1 MAHIALYRTWR
12 PQAFRDIVGQ
22 KHIVQTLQNSL
33 REGRFTHAYLFNG
46 PRGTGKTTT
55 AKILAKAVNCLKGPA
70 EEPCNECANCTRIT
84 EGAVMDVVEIDAAS
98 NRGVEEIRDI
108 RDKVKYAPTE
118 VRQKVYIIDEVH
130 MLTTEAFNALLKTL
144 EEPPP
149 HVMFI
154 LATTE
159 PHKLPATIISRC
171 QRFDFRRVSLE
182 EQVER
187 LRLVCTEEQ
196 IEADE
201 DALRFIARLSDG
213 GMRDAVNLL
222 DQIMAFSGKHI
233 TYTDVV
239 SITGGLASDQFQ
251 VLVQAIQRRDVAAVL
266 QLIETF
272 MQEGKSA
279 DKCMEN
285 LLYYFRDLLMVKMVP
300 NSQAVTD
307 RIIDVKAFAAVAAA
321 FTAQEL
327 ISMMDTLNYY
337 QTEMKYSV
345 QPQTLLEVAL
355 MKLCSSSG
363 PEAFMGVAAALEP
376 ATDALPGYAT
386 GEIGEPIVKAPASDG
401 LVGQLTSR
409 IQRLEEQLAQL
420 LKQGVASPGG
430 SVAGN
435 NASNALPGLGGRP
448 SPSPVSAKKGTVK
461 LDGYILGRDT
471 DECKAMVQRWN
482 QVLSRVKEQKIT
494 IHAWLVDGEP
504 VSLYNESVLV
514 AFKSAMHRETTEKAA
529 NKQIIEQVMAEV
541 LGKPLKLVSIMLKD
555 WKSGVDESKNVVSS
569 KEELKLVP
577 EEEPTANEDWIDSA
591 IEVFGA
597 DLVKIKE
604 D

>member
-12 PQAFRDIVGQ
+12 PQAFQEIVGQ

-46 PRGTGKTTT
+46 PRGTGKTSA
-55 AKILAKAVNCLKGPA
+55 AKILAKAVNCLNGPA
-70 EEPCNECANCTRIT
+70 VEPCNECANCIRIT

-144 EEPPP
+144 EEPPA

-187 LRLVCTEEQ
+187 LHEVCREEQ
-196 IEADE
+196 IEADD
-201 DALRFIARLSDG
+201 DAIRFIARLSDG
-213 GMRDAVNLL
+213 GMRDALSLL
-222 DQIMAFSGKHI
+222 DQIMAFSGQHV
-233 TYTDVV
+233 TYDDVV
-239 SITGGLASDQFQ
+239 SITGGMASEQFEK
-251 VLVQAIQRRDVAAVL
+251 LVQAIKQRDVGAVL
-266 QLIETF
+266 QLIDAF

-300 NSQAVTD
+300 GSQAVTD
-307 RIIDVKAFAAVAAA
+307 RIIDVKQFAGVAES
-321 FTAQEL
+321 FTTQEL

-355 MKLCSSSG
+355 MKLCSPS
-363 PEAFMGVAAALEP
+363 AAAEAPLSGG
-376 ATDALPGYAT
+376 AGDASRGAGTP
-386 GEIGEPIVKAPASDG
+386 DG
-401 LVGQLTSR
+401 LVAQLMGR
-409 IQRLEEQLAQL
+409 IQRLEEQLTQL
-420 LKQGVASPGG
+420 QKQGVAPAAGGASSSGAGQSGSPGARG
-430 SVAGN
+430 AVMPAAMKKSVE
-435 NASNALPGLGGRP
+435 
-448 SPSPVSAKKGTVK
+448 K
-461 LDGYILGRDT
+461 LDSFLQGKDSPDY
-471 DECKAMVQRWN
+471 KAVLQKWS
-482 QVLSRVKEQKIT
+482 QVLGRVKEQRIT

-504 VSLYNESVLV
+504 VSVHDDAVLV
-514 AFKSAMHRETTEKAA
+514 AFKSSMHRETTEKPA
-529 NKQIIEQVMAEV
+529 NKQLIEQVMTDI
-541 LGKPLKLVSIMLKD
+541 LGKPYRLVSIMLKD
-555 WKSGVDESKNVVSS
+555 WKSAADQAKPAESN

-577 EEEPTANEDWIDSA
+577 EEEPSAVKEEWISEA
-591 IEVFGA
+591 IQMFGE

>member
-55 AKILAKAVNCLKGPA
+55 AKILAKAVNCLNGPA
-70 EEPCNECANCTRIT
+70 EEPCNQCANCIRIT

-187 LRLVCTEEQ
+187 LRLVCNEEQ
-196 IEADE
+196 IEAE
-201 DALRFIARLSDG
+201 EEALRFIARLSDG
-213 GMRDAVNLL
+213 GMRDAVNTL
-222 DQIMAFSGKHI
+222 DQIMAFSGKQV
-233 TYTDVV
+233 TYADVV
-239 SITGGLASDQFQ
+239 AITGGLASDQFQ
-251 VLVQAIQRRDVAAVL
+251 VLVEAIKRRDVATVL

-307 RIIDVKAFAAVAAA
+307 RIIDVQAFVAVAAA
-321 FTAQEL
+321 FTAQEI
-327 ISMMDTLNYY
+327 ISIMDTLNYY

-355 MKLCSSSG
+355 MKLCSSSA
-363 PEAFMGVAAALEP
+363 PEAFLGVAAAIEP
-376 ATDALPGYAT
+376 VGAAAGYSAGAT
-386 GEIGEPIVKAPASDG
+386 GDSVAKDRTSDG
-401 LVGQLTSR
+401 LVVQLTSR

-420 LKQGVASPGG
+420 LKQGVAPASG
-430 SVAGN
+430 AGTAN
-435 NASNALPGLGGRP
+435 NASSGLSGLGGRT
-448 SPSPVSAKKGTVK
+448 SPSPASVRKGTVK
-461 LDGYILGRDT
+461 LDGYMLGRDT
-471 DECKAMVQRWN
+471 EECKVVLQRWS
-482 QVLSRVKEQKIT
+482 QVLARVKEQKIT

-504 VSLYNESVLV
+504 VSLHNDNVLV
-514 AFKSAMHRETTEKAA
+514 AFKSTMHRETTEKAA
-529 NKQIIEQVMAEV
+529 NKQIIEQVMADV
-541 LGKPLKLVSIMLKD
+541 LGKPLNLVSIMLKD
-555 WKSGVDESKNVVSS
+555 WKAGVDESKNVVSA

-591 IEVFGA
+591 IDVFGA

>member
-1 MAHIALYRTWR
+1 MSHIALYRTWR
-12 PQAFRDIVGQ
+12 PQAFREIVGQ

-46 PRGTGKTTT
+46 PRGTGKTSA
-55 AKILAKAVNCLKGPA
+55 AKILAKAVNCLNGPA
-70 EEPCNECANCTRIT
+70 VEPCNECANCIRIT

-144 EEPPP
+144 EEPPA

-182 EQVER
+182 DQVER
-187 LRLVCTEEQ
+187 LHEVCREER
-196 IEADE
+196 IEADD
-201 DALRFIARLSDG
+201 DAIRFIARLSDG
-213 GMRDAVNLL
+213 GMRDALSLL
-222 DQIMAFSGKHI
+222 DQIMAFSGQHV
-233 TYTDVV
+233 TYDDVI
-239 SITGGLASDQFQ
+239 SITGGMASDQFEK
-251 VLVQAIQRRDVAAVL
+251 LVQAIKQRDVGAVL
-266 QLIETF
+266 QLIDDF

-300 NSQAVTD
+300 GSQAVTD
-307 RIIDVKAFAAVAAA
+307 RIIDVKRFAGVAES
-321 FTAQEL
+321 FTTQEL

-355 MKLCSSSG
+355 MKLSSSTAG
-363 PEAFMGVAAALEP
+363 GAPSR
-376 ATDALPGYAT
+376 T
-386 GEIGEPIVKAPASDG
+386 GAGDGSKGAERAPDG
-401 LVGQLTSR
+401 LVSQLMSR
-409 IQRLEEQLAQL
+409 IQRLEEQLVQL
-420 LKQGVASPGG
+420 QKQGVAPAAGSASGG
-430 SVAGN
+430 GAGQSGSGSRSTAIPAAMKKSVE
-435 NASNALPGLGGRP
+435 
-448 SPSPVSAKKGTVK
+448 K
-461 LDGYILGRDT
+461 LDGFLEGKDSQ
-471 DECKAMVQRWN
+471 DSKSVLQKWN
-482 QVLSRVKEQKIT
+482 QVLGRVKEQRIT

-504 VSLYNESVLV
+504 VSVHGDAVLV
-514 AFKSAMHRETTEKAA
+514 AFKSSMHRETTEKPA
-529 NKQIIEQVMAEV
+529 NKQLIEQVMADV
-541 LGKPLKLVSIMLKD
+541 LGSPYRLISIMIKD
-555 WKSGVDESKNVVSS
+555 WKSAADQVKPVEGS

-577 EEEPTANEDWIDSA
+577 EDEPVAAREEWISEA
-591 IEVFGA
+591 IQLFGE

>member
-55 AKILAKAVNCLKGPA
+55 AKILAKAVNCLHGPA
-70 EEPCNECANCTRIT
+70 EEPCNECANCIRIT

-171 QRFDFRRVSLE
+171 QRFDFRRVSLD

-187 LRLVCTEEQ
+187 LRLVCKEEQ

-233 TYTDVV
+233 TYADVV

-251 VLVQAIQRRDVAAVL
+251 VLVEAIKRRDVAAVL

-307 RIIDVKAFAAVAAA
+307 RIIDVKAFVAVAAA

-355 MKLCSSSG
+355 MKLCSS
-363 PEAFMGVAAALEP
+363 PENDSLMSVAASLEP
-376 ATDALPGYAT
+376 AHAAAGHPSGAAGLSA
-386 GEIGEPIVKAPASDG
+386 VKDSAPDG

-409 IQRLEEQLAQL
+409 ILRLEEQLAQL
-420 LKQGVASPGG
+420 LKQGVAPAGG
-430 SVAGN
+430 AGTAH
-435 NASNALPGLGGRP
+435 NANSGLSGLGGRASP
-448 SPSPVSAKKGTVK
+448 SPSVKKGSVK
-461 LDGYILGRDT
+461 LDGFMSGRDT
-471 DECKAMVQRWN
+471 EECKAILQKWS
-482 QVLSRVKEQKIT
+482 QVLARVKEQKIT

-504 VSLYNESVLV
+504 VSLQNEQVLV
-514 AFKSAMHRETTEKAA
+514 AFKSTMHRETTEKPA
-529 NKQIIEQVMAEV
+529 NKQIIEQVMADV

-555 WKSGVDESKNVVSS
+555 WKAGVDESKNVVSS

-577 EEEPTANEDWIDSA
+577 EEEPAANEDWIDSA
-591 IEVFGA
+591 IDVFGA

>member
-12 PQAFRDIVGQ
+12 PQSFQDIVGQ

-46 PRGTGKTTT
+46 PRGTGKTSA
-55 AKILAKAVNCLKGPA
+55 AKILAKAVNCLNGPA
-70 EEPCNECANCTRIT
+70 EEPCNVCANCIRIT

-144 EEPPP
+144 EEPPA

-171 QRFDFRRVSLE
+171 QRFDFRRVSAD

-187 LRLVCTEEQ
+187 LERVCKEER

-201 DALRFIARLSDG
+201 NALRFIARLSDG
-213 GMRDAVNLL
+213 GMRDALSLL
-222 DQIMAFSGKHI
+222 DQIIAFSGNHVS
-233 TYTDVV
+233 YEDVV
-239 SITGGLASDQFQ
+239 SITGGMAADQFQ
-251 VLVQAIQRRDVAAVL
+251 RLVEAIRQRDVAAVL
-266 QLIETF
+266 QLINTF
-272 MQEGKSA
+272 MEEGKSA

-285 LLYYFRDLLMVKMVP
+285 LLFYFRDLLMVKMVP
-300 NSQAVTD
+300 KSQAVTD
-307 RIIDVKAFAAVAAA
+307 RIIDVEAFAAVAES
-321 FTAQEL
+321 FTSQEL

-355 MKLCSSSG
+355 MKLCSS
-363 PEAFMGVAAALEP
+363 AAADSASSALAAAVETTSGKP
-376 ATDALPGYAT
+376 AAD
-386 GEIGEPIVKAPASDG
+386 SG
-401 LVGQLTSR
+401 LVAQLTSR
-409 IQRLEEQLAQL
+409 IQRLEEQLAL
-420 LKQGVASPGG
+420 LMKQGVPSSTVGNGNAGMGG
-430 SVAGN
+430 SPSGLAAK
-435 NASNALPGLGGRP
+435 ASG
-448 SPSPVSAKKGTVK
+448 SAIAARKIPK
-461 LDGYILGRDT
+461 LEGYLQAKNS
-471 DECKAMVQRWN
+471 DECNAAKQRWA
-482 QVLSRVKEQKIT
+482 QVLSRVKEKQVT
-494 IHAWLVDGEP
+494 IHAWLVNGEP
-504 VSLYNESVLV
+504 VSVFEDAVLV
-514 AFKSAMHRETTEKAA
+514 GFKNPLHRETTEKPA
-529 NKQIIEQVMAEV
+529 NKQLIEQVMSEI
-541 LGKPLKLVSIMLKD
+541 LGKPLKLVTMMLKD
-555 WKSGVDESKNVVSS
+555 WTAAAEQTVETG

-577 EEEPTANEDWIDSA
+577 EEDTNPANEEWIDEA
-591 IEVFGA
+591 IQMFGA
-597 DLVKIKE
+597 DLVQIKE

>member
-12 PQAFRDIVGQ
+12 PQSFQDMVGQ

-33 REGRFTHAYLFNG
+33 REGRYSHAYLFNG

-55 AKILAKAVNCLKGPA
+55 AKILAKAVNCLNGPGI
-70 EEPCNECANCTRIT
+70 EPCNQCDACIRIT

-144 EEPPP
+144 EEPPA

-171 QRFDFRRVSLE
+171 QRFDFRRVALE

-187 LRLVCTEEQ
+187 LREVCEDENIQ
-196 IEADE
+196 ADE
-201 DALRFIARLSDG
+201 DALAFIGRLSDG
-213 GMRDAVNLL
+213 GMRDAISLL
-222 DQIMAFSGKHI
+222 DQIIAFSGERI
-233 TYTDVV
+233 TYEDVL
-239 SITGGLASDQFQ
+239 SITGGMASDQFER
-251 VLVQAIQRRDVAAVL
+251 LVIAVQNADVASALKQVD
-266 QLIETF
+266 EF

-285 LLYYFRDLLMVKMVP
+285 LIYYFRDLLMVKMVP
-300 NSQAVTD
+300 GSQAVTE
-307 RIIDVKAFAAVAAA
+307 RILDVKRFAEVAQR
-321 FTAQEL
+321 FKTETL
-327 ISMMDTLNYY
+327 ISMIDTLTYY

-355 MKLCSSSG
+355 MKLCSGASASPQG
-363 PEAFMGVAAALEP
+363 IDPLAAASGSPER
-376 ATDALPGYAT
+376 TDG
-386 GEIGEPIVKAPASDG
+386 V
-401 LVGQLTSR
+401 VGQLMNR
-409 IQRLEEQLAQL
+409 IQRLEEQLAQV
-420 LKQGVASPGG
+420 LKNGIVPS
-430 SVAGN
+430 AGA
-435 NASNALPGLGGRP
+435 NASASASAPRSAP
-448 SPSPVSAKKGTVK
+448 AAPVINKKTIEKLEGYLKGIEDPAFRTVAQQWSQIM
-461 LDGYILGRDT
+461 G
-471 DECKAMVQRWN
+471 
-482 QVLSRVKEQKIT
+482 RVKELKIT
-494 IHAWLVDGEP
+494 VHAWLVDGEP
-504 VSLYNESVLV
+504 VSAHDGNVLV
-514 AFKSAMHRETTEKAA
+514 AFKSAMHRETTEKPA
-529 NKQIIEQVMAEV
+529 NKQLIEQVMGEL
-541 LGKPLKLVSIMLKD
+541 LGEPYRLLTIMMKD
-555 WKSGVDESKNVVSS
+555 WKAAAEQRKPDDAP
-569 KEELKLVP
+569 KEELQLVP
-577 EEEPTANEDWIDSA
+577 EDEQPSGEIKEDWINEA
-591 IEVFGA
+591 IQLFGE

>member
-12 PQAFRDIVGQ
+12 PQAFQEIVGQ

-46 PRGTGKTTT
+46 PRGTGKTSA
-55 AKILAKAVNCLKGPA
+55 AKILAKAVNCLNGPA
-70 EEPCNECANCTRIT
+70 EEPCNECANCIRIT

-144 EEPPP
+144 EEPPA

-187 LRLVCTEEQ
+187 LHLVCHEEQ
-196 IEADE
+196 IEADD
-201 DALRFIARLSDG
+201 DAIRFIARLSDG
-213 GMRDAVNLL
+213 GMRDALSLL
-222 DQIMAFSGKHI
+222 DQIMAFSGKHV
-233 TYTDVV
+233 TYEDVI
-239 SITGGLASDQFQ
+239 SITGGMASDQFEQ
-251 VLVQAIQRRDVAAVL
+251 LIQAVKRRDVAAVL
-266 QLIETF
+266 QLIDAL

-285 LLYYFRDLLMVKMVP
+285 LLYYFRDLLIVKMVP
-300 NSQAVTD
+300 GSQAATD
-307 RIIDVKAFAAVAAA
+307 RIIDVKQFAAVAES
-321 FTAQEL
+321 FTTQEL

-355 MKLCSSSG
+355 MKLCSPTSG
-363 PEAFMGVAAALEP
+363 E
-376 ATDALPGYAT
+376 
-386 GEIGEPIVKAPASDG
+386 APAGPADASGGAAGRGPDG
-401 LVGQLTSR
+401 LVAQLTGR

-420 LKQGVASPGG
+420 QKQGAAPAAVGG
-430 SVAGN
+430 AGSGPSGPTSRSAAIPAAMKKSVE
-435 NASNALPGLGGRP
+435 
-448 SPSPVSAKKGTVK
+448 K
-461 LDGYILGRDT
+461 LDGFLQGKDSP
-471 DECKAMVQRWN
+471 DSKAVAQRWS
-482 QVLSRVKEQKIT
+482 QVLGRVKEQRIT

-504 VSLYNESVLV
+504 VSVCDDAVLV
-514 AFKSAMHRETTEKAA
+514 AFKSSMHRETTEKPA
-529 NKQIIEQVMAEV
+529 NKQLIEQVMTDV
-541 LGKPLKLVSIMLKD
+541 LGKPSRLVTIMLKD
-555 WKSGVDESKNVVSS
+555 WKAAADQAQPAESG

-577 EEEPTANEDWIDSA
+577 EDESPAVKEEWISEA
-591 IEVFGA
+591 IQLFGE

>member
-33 REGRFTHAYLFNG
+33 REGRVTHAYLFNG
-46 PRGTGKTTT
+46 PRGTGKTSA
-55 AKILAKAVNCLKGPA
+55 AKILAKAVNCLSGPA
-70 EEPCNECANCTRIT
+70 EEPCNQCANCIRIT

-171 QRFDFRRVSLE
+171 QRFDFRRVSLD

-187 LRLVCTEEQ
+187 LHLVCQEEQ
-196 IEADE
+196 IEAE
-201 DALRFIARLSDG
+201 ENALRFIARLSDG
-213 GMRDAVNLL
+213 GMRDALSLL
-222 DQIMAFSGKHI
+222 DQIMAFSGKRV
-233 TYTDVV
+233 TYDDVV
-239 SITGGLASDQFQ
+239 SITGGMASDQFQ
-251 VLVQAIQRRDVAAVL
+251 ILVEAIKRRDVPAVL
-266 QLIETF
+266 QLIDSF

-285 LLYYFRDLLMVKMVP
+285 LLFYFRDLLMVKLVP
-300 NSQAVTD
+300 DSQAVTD
-307 RIIDVKAFAAVAAA
+307 RIHDVKAFVSVAAA
-321 FTAQEL
+321 FTSQEL
-327 ISMMDTLNYY
+327 ISMIDSLNYY

-355 MKLCSSSG
+355 MKLCSVSAADS
-363 PEAFMGVAAALEP
+363 GVAAALES
-376 ATDALPGYAT
+376 T
-386 GEIGEPIVKAPASDG
+386 GTLQAAGESAPRDRASDG
-401 LVGQLTSR
+401 LVTQLTSR

-420 LKQGVASPGG
+420 LKQGVGSSAASSNSG
-430 SVAGN
+430 S
-435 NASNALPGLGGRP
+435 
-448 SPSPVSAKKGTVK
+448 SPSGTGMRTSSNPAAMKKSVEK
-461 LDGYILGRDT
+461 LDGYLLGREEP
-471 DECKAMVQRWN
+471 ECKNVLQKWG

-504 VSLYNESVLV
+504 VSLHNDNVLV
-514 AFKSAMHRETTEKAA
+514 AFKSAMHRETTEKPA
-529 NKQIIEQVMAEV
+529 NKPMIEQVMAEV
-541 LGKPLKLVSIMLKD
+541 MGRPLKLVTIMLKD
-555 WKSGVDESKNVVSS
+555 WNAASDESKNVVRS
-569 KEELKLVP
+569 KEELKLIP
-577 EEEPTANEDWIDSA
+577 EGEPDAPANEQWIDEA
-591 IEVFGA
+591 IKLFGA
-597 DLVKIKE
+597 DLVEIKS